1 MQPCR
6 SRREAD
12 RRPRRRTSARVTP
25 LLLLLLICTL
35 LPSTGSA
42 AGPSP
47 VRAHDAPT
55 VENTPANPF
64 LQRTWERTDQPVAAG
79 RVSRTW
85 VWGPAAV
92 TGAVSELYADAPGGE
107 RLVQYFEK
115 SRMEISDPAHDPDD
129 AWFVTNGLLAL
140 ELITGRMQ
148 LGDNAFEQIGAAN
161 VPIAGDPD
169 DTQAAT
175 YASFA
180 SHLADPPLAADAAIT
195 TSIARDGTLTC
206 CVATTQATAGPF
218 VDETGHRVASVF
230 WDYLTSSGPIVER
243 GRATTGALFA
253 NPYYATGYPIAEAH
267 WTTVRV
273 AGVAQQVLVQPF
285 ERRVLTWTPGN
296 PDGWQVEMGNV
307 GQHYVTWRYGVE
319 PPHSAAPDWD
329 LPALPQWL
337 PDGQQIAIPDLAL
350 HYDLHITDVNVDT
363 GLVRT
368 QQTITIN
375 AAADGLPDTL
385 MLQVVPAEY
394 GYFTLDALSVNGVP
408 QTPGTRQGGLI
419 LAIDLPDHDATALPL
434 TLDLAFTLA
443 VGNFPNDFIG
453 TVLDGSILRLGY
465 WFPIVSDDHIYSVTL
480 DPSQSRVAS
489 FDVTLDVAPDIE
501 IAHTGERVSSERLND
516 GRERLRIHADD
527 VRDIALVLARDF
539 VVTERVSGTG
549 VRMQYFAHPYSTS
562 GVGSS
567 TAQAWADTILDAA
580 DWSLLRMSEL
590 LGPYPWSTYAIV
602 DVGPNMP
609 GGLEF
614 PGLIYVNPAY
624 GELAR
629 LIYHETAHQW
639 MYAIIG
645 NRTLIDGWIDEGAAE
660 FFERGLASGFSEV
673 PSPPDAGYAY
683 WLDSSAA
690 ELPYDSSRQWYY
702 SIYEQGARF
711 FHELRTEMGSDAF
724 WRAWQQ
730 LYAEYAFGMV
740 VPSEFLA
747 IFQEQSPVDLRP
759 TFASYFRYGWVWE
772 LLAPGG

>member
-1 MQPCR
+1 ML
-6 SRREAD
+6 
-12 RRPRRRTSARVTP
+12 VF
-25 LLLLLLICTL
+25 LLLFTL
-35 LPSTGSA
+35 LPNTSSA
-42 AGPSP
+42 ASPSP
-47 VRAHDAPT
+47 PAATPIA
-55 VENTPANPF
+55 ENAPANPF
-64 LQRTWERTDQPVAAG
+64 LQRTWERTDEPVASG
-79 RVSRTW
+79 RVNRTW
-85 VWGPAAV
+85 VWGPAAI
-92 TGAVSELYADAPGGE
+92 TGAVSEPYVDAPGGE

-140 ELITGRMQ
+140 ELITGRKQ
-148 LGDNAFEQIGAAN
+148 LGDATFEQVGAAN
-161 VPIAGDPD
+161 VPIAGDQD

-195 TSIARDGTLTC
+195 TAIARDGTLTC
-206 CVATTQATAGPF
+206 CVGNTQATAGPL
-218 VDETGHRVASVF
+218 VGETGHRVASVF

-243 GRATTGALFA
+243 ERATTGALFA
-253 NPYYATGYPIAEAH
+253 NPYYATGFPIAEAH

-296 PDGWQVEMGNV
+296 PVGWQVEMGNV
-307 GQHYVTWRYGVE
+307 GQHYATWRYGDDLPDS
-319 PPHSAAPDWD
+319 PPPDWD

-350 HYDLHITDVNVDT
+350 HYDLHITEVNVDT

-368 QQTITIN
+368 QQSITIDH
-375 AAADGLPDTL
+375 AVDGLPDTL
-385 MLQVVPAEY
+385 MLQVIPAEY
-394 GYFTLDALSVNGVP
+394 GYFTLDTLSVAGVP
-408 QTPGTRQGGLI
+408 QTPGVRQDGLI
-419 LAIDLPDHDATALPL
+419 LAVDLPDTATLPL
-434 TLDLAFTLA
+434 TIDLAFTLD
-443 VGNFPNDFIG
+443 VGNYPNDFIG
-453 TVLDGSILRLGY
+453 TVLDGNILRLGY
-465 WFPIVSDDHIYSVTL
+465 WFPIVSDEHIYSVTL

-489 FDVTLDVAPDIE
+489 FDVTVDVAPDIE
-501 IAHTGERVSSERLND
+501 IAHTGDRVSSEPLAD
-516 GRERLRIHADD
+516 GRERLRIHADS
-527 VRDIALVLARDF
+527 VRDVALVLARDF
-539 VVTERVSGTG
+539 VVTERTSSTG

-562 GVGSS
+562 AVSAA
-567 TAQAWADTILDAA
+567 TAQAWANTILDAT
-580 DWSLLRMSEL
+580 DWALLRMNNL
-590 LGPYPWSTYAIV
+590 LGPYPWDTYTIV

-660 FFERGLASGFSEV
+660 FFERGIATDFTEV
-673 PSPPDAGYAY
+673 PNPPDGGYAY
-683 WLDSSAA
+683 WLDSSAG

-711 FHELRTEMGSDAF
+711 FHDLRSDMGSDAF
-724 WRAWQQ
+724 WRAWRQ
-730 LYAEYAFGMV
+730 LYAEYALGMV

-747 IFQEQSPVDLRP
+747 IFQEQSSVDLRP
-759 TFASYFRYGWVWE
+759 LYASYFRYSWVWD